1 VNHPE
6 IAVPREAR
14 PYQGET
20 AGLATRLVANTI
32 DALVVAVAMG
42 ACYLGYASMVFLL
55 SPREFSFPEAGLLLS
70 VAAGLGLSTTYLALA
85 WWLVGRT
92 YGDHIMGLRVTGR
105 RGRRLGPLRSFG
117 RAVFCVFFP
126 VGLFWCVV
134 SPERRSVQDVV
145 LWTRVVYDWLPRPGH
160 ERHEGHEDREKPGP
174 SDRGRARTDQRA
186 GSGDADAGG
195 VGPRGGPPAAG
206 DASPDGPPTDSG
218 RAPHPDRPVA

>member
-1 VNHPE
+1 MNHPE

-32 DALVVAVAMG
+32 DALVVAVALG

-70 VAAGLGLSTTYLALA
+70 LAAGLGLSTTYLTLA
-85 WWLVGRT
+85 WWLLGRT
-92 YGDHIMGLRVTGR
+92 YGDHIMGLRVTG

-126 VGLFWCVV
+126 IGLFWCVV

-160 ERHEGHEDREKPGP
+160 EHEGHEDREEPRGPREARARRPGP
-174 SDRGRARTDQRA
+174 GARRQRRRGCRERGLARRATR
-186 GSGDADAGG
+186 
-195 VGPRGGPPAAG
+195 RG
-206 DASPDGPPTDSG
+206 
-218 RAPHPDRPVA
+218 